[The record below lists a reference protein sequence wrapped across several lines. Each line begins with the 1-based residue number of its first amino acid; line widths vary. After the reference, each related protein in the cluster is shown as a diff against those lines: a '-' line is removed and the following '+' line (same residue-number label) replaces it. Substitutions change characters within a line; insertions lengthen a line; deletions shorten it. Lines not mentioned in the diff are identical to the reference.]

1 MKAQT
6 IVQVVSAV
14 VLVALVGHTA
24 GNTVI
29 SCHSC
34 EGANCQRVQ
43 LAKTQ
48 SCVDSLDYCVT
59 IYDEA
64 KVLFKGCSLE
74 IPYELRSKC
83 EDNRSCYKCNT
94 KECNNVGSAKYACIQ
109 CDSSKV
115 SCKFLYP
122 EPYLILNLIIPQ
134 KDSNCASNAAT
145 LEAARCNA
153 PTAPNSY
160 CYVKSSGG
168 SILRGCSTTETD
180 QQTCLN
186 DANCLLCSP
195 GDIRNCNAANIA
207 ESSNVGN
214 RFIRFLS

>member
-6 IVQVVSAV
+6 IVNALLPLLVFLVVN
-14 VLVALVGHTA
+14 VAANKVT
-24 GNTVI
+24 T
-29 SCHSC
+29 CHSC
-34 EGANCQRVQ
+34 EGSNCQRVS

-74 IPYELRSKC
+74 IPYLLRSKC
-83 EDNRSCYKCNT
+83 NDNRSCYKCNT
-94 KECNNVGSAKYACIQ
+94 DNCNNVGSAKYACIQ
-109 CDSSKV
+109 CDSSK
-115 SCKFLYP
+115 
-122 EPYLILNLIIPQ
+122 
-134 KDSNCASNAAT
+134 DSNCASNAAT
-145 LEAARCNA
+145 LEATRCAA

-168 SILRGCSTTETD
+168 SIVRGCSTTETD

-186 DANCLLCSP
+186 DANCLLCSS
-195 GDIRNCNAANIA
+195 GDIRSCNAANIE
-207 ESSNVGN
+207 ESSSAGN
-214 RFIRFLS
+214 RFIRFLR

>member
-6 IVQVVSAV
+6 IAKVVSAV
-14 VLVALVGHTA
+14 VLVVLVGQTA
-24 GNTVI
+24 GNTAI

-43 LAKTQ
+43 LTKTQ

-59 IYDEA
+59 IYEEA

-83 EDNRSCYKCNT
+83 QDNRSCYKCNT

-109 CDSSKV
+109 CDSSK
-115 SCKFLYP
+115 
-122 EPYLILNLIIPQ
+122 
-134 KDSNCASNAAT
+134 DSNCASNAAV
-145 LEAARCNA
+145 LEAARCSA

-160 CYVKSSGG
+160 CYAKTSGG
-168 SILRGCSTTETD
+168 SIVRGCSTTETD

-195 GDIRNCNAANIA
+195 GDIRNCNAANIS
-207 ESSNVGN
+207 ESSSAGN
-214 RFIRFLS
+214 RFIRFLR

>member
-6 IVQVVSAV
+6 IAKVVSAV
-14 VLVALVGHTA
+14 VLVALVGQAA

-94 KECNNVGSAKYACIQ
+94 KECNNVGSAKYSCIQ
-109 CDSSKV
+109 CDSS
-115 SCKFLYP
+115 
-122 EPYLILNLIIPQ
+122 

-207 ESSNVGN
+207 ESSSVGN
-214 RFIRFLS
+214 RFIRFLR

>member
-6 IVQVVSAV
+6 IAKVVSAV
-14 VLVALVGHTA
+14 VLVVLAGQAA
-24 GNTVI
+24 GNTAV

-43 LAKTQ
+43 LTKTQ

-59 IYDEA
+59 IFEEA

-83 EDNRSCYKCNT
+83 QDNRSCYKCNT

-109 CDSSKV
+109 CDSSK
-115 SCKFLYP
+115 
-122 EPYLILNLIIPQ
+122 
-134 KDSNCASNAAT
+134 DSDCASNAAV
-145 LEAARCNA
+145 LEAARCRA

-168 SILRGCSTTETD
+168 SIVRGCSTTETD

-207 ESSNVGN
+207 ESSGVGN
-214 RFIRFLS
+214 RFIRFLR

>member
-6 IVQVVSAV
+6 MAKVVSAV
-14 VLVALVGHTA
+14 LLVALVGRAA

-83 EDNRSCYKCNT
+83 EDSRSCYKCNT

-109 CDSSKV
+109 CDSSK
-115 SCKFLYP
+115 
-122 EPYLILNLIIPQ
+122 
-134 KDSNCASNAAT
+134 DSDCASNAAV

-168 SILRGCSTTETD
+168 SIVRGCSTTEAD

-195 GDIRNCNAANIA
+195 GDVRNCNAANIA
-207 ESSNVGN
+207 ESSSAGN
-214 RFIRFLS
+214 RFIRFLR

>member
-6 IVQVVSAV
+6 MAKVLSAV
-14 VLVALVGHTA
+14 VLVVLVGHVA
-24 GNTVI
+24 GNTAI
-29 SCHSC
+29 SCHTC

-43 LAKTQ
+43 LNKTQ
-48 SCVDSLDYCVT
+48 TCVDSLDYCVT

-74 IPYELRSKC
+74 IPKDLRSKC
-83 EDNRSCYKCNT
+83 DDNGSCHKCNT
-94 KECNNVGSAKYACIQ
+94 KQCNNVGSAKYACIQ
-109 CDSSKV
+109 CDSSK
-115 SCKFLYP
+115 
-122 EPYLILNLIIPQ
+122 
-134 KDSNCASNAAT
+134 DSNCASNAAA
-145 LEAARCNA
+145 LAAARCSA

-168 SILRGCSTTETD
+168 SIVRGCSTTETD
-180 QQTCLN
+180 QLSCLN

-207 ESSNVGN
+207 ESSSAGN
-214 RFIRFLS
+214 RFIRFLR